1 MWTTLTLPLS
11 RNCFSNFTESVFI
24 SQEMLLNSS
33 HFYSKI
39 LCLPEKCIL
48 SCIIV
53 YCYVQGEFREE
64 NFNTAMS
71 VLKDAGDAAKG
82 DTRGKKGGMK
92 RKHRC
97 FMCRI

>member
-1 MWTTLTLPLS
+1 M
-11 RNCFSNFTESVFI
+11 
-24 SQEMLLNSS
+24 
-33 HFYSKI
+33 
-39 LCLPEKCIL
+39 L